1 MSLRSG
7 QSNQSPPDSSD
18 EFVADDDCEFDDDY
32 YDPPDP
38 GGLEEICDFFSEARL
53 QQLVGTSDVESVTF
67 LEVRINAEEIV
78 MRDLGVRLPN
88 LTEMKLNNSNI
99 TSFRDLGTAF
109 KNLSVLWLARSN
121 VQELD
126 GISGLVSIKEI
137 YLAFNEIKD
146 LSALVGCDGL
156 EVLDLEGNVID
167 DMGEVSFLSSCTGLT
182 TLTLEGNPIANTETY
197 RQEVLKALPQIEV
210 LDYVDR
216 DEGANKEEDF
226 SSGISAE
233 GFASNLSVD
242 INDDKSDEERDNDD
256 DMRPRKHISPSKK
269 TEKDIEELML
279 VHHGIKHART
289 GFDDVEFVSL
299 EDCED
304 QRYNRPST
312 ARQSMANRP
321 QSASLRPGSSLSG
334 GSRQRSATSPA
345 DSESGENGEG
355 RSGEARSEYR
365 PRSRDSGT
373 SGGQLRPPTA
383 SSGGSGRRPTSASIS
398 IKPGT
403 GASSMRPATSI
414 SASMH
419 ERPRTATL
427 GFGQRL
433 GTAGGSRAGTAAGSR
448 PSTAGG
454 DQAWAFRRSARSSKG
469 GPGAHDDDALTVASD
484 LTYGAQEV

>member
-167 DMGEVSFLSSCTGLT
+167 DMGEVS
-182 TLTLEGNPIANTETY
+182 PKRIAK
-197 RQEVLKALPQIEV
+197 R
-210 LDYVDR
+210 
-216 DEGANKEEDF
+216 F
-226 SSGISAE
+226 
-233 GFASNLSVD
+233 
-242 INDDKSDEERDNDD
+242 
-256 DMRPRKHISPSKK
+256 
-269 TEKDIEELML
+269 
-279 VHHGIKHART
+279 
-289 GFDDVEFVSL
+289 
-299 EDCED
+299 
-304 QRYNRPST
+304 
-312 ARQSMANRP
+312 
-321 QSASLRPGSSLSG
+321 
-334 GSRQRSATSPA
+334 
-345 DSESGENGEG
+345 
-355 RSGEARSEYR
+355 
-365 PRSRDSGT
+365 
-373 SGGQLRPPTA
+373 
-383 SSGGSGRRPTSASIS
+383 
-398 IKPGT
+398 
-403 GASSMRPATSI
+403 
-414 SASMH
+414 
-419 ERPRTATL
+419 
-427 GFGQRL
+427 
-433 GTAGGSRAGTAAGSR
+433 
-448 PSTAGG
+448 
-454 DQAWAFRRSARSSKG
+454 
-469 GPGAHDDDALTVASD
+469 
-484 LTYGAQEV
+484 